1 MYTGGKRD
9 TRERM
14 KSAEEQ
20 DETERQEHS
29 LVSGEKDTGLRKS
42 FHSIV

>member
-9 TRERM
+9 TGERI
-14 KSAEEQ
+14 KSSEEQ

-42 FHSIV
+42 FHLIV